1 MRTESTRRDYLL
13 RWLAA
18 FLPQLQHRVRIRQ
31 RAAGNG
37 HGLN

>member
-1 MRTESTRRDYLL
+1 LRLESARRDYLL

-18 FLPQLQHRVRIRQ
+18 FLPQLERRIRVRQ
-31 RAAGNG
+31 RSAGNG